1 MQNNY
6 TLIIR
11 PFEGKS
17 GIIPETR
24 NYKIRFRNTKKASN
38 VVVMLEAE
46 VIPYESYI
54 EDNDFVIEVKDVS
67 TVRQLTINC
76 KGNDIDIPITT
87 TLKDILGKIMF
98 SDKDYSDKRIAIK
111 RLRRK
116 GLEDKFVRV
125 FLKLLEFTK
134 DI

>member
-1 MQNNY
+1 MVGSPFQ
-6 TLIIR
+6 TLDSII
-11 PFEGKS
+11 
-17 GIIPETR
+17 
-24 NYKIRFRNTKKASN
+24 A
-38 VVVMLEAE
+38 
-46 VIPYESYI
+46 
-54 EDNDFVIEVKDVS
+54 
-67 TVRQLTINC
+67 
-76 KGNDIDIPITT
+76 DIPITT

-111 RLRRK
+111 RLKRQ

>member
-1 MQNNY
+1 
-6 TLIIR
+6 
-11 PFEGKS
+11 
-17 GIIPETR
+17 
-24 NYKIRFRNTKKASN
+24 
-38 VVVMLEAE
+38 MLEAE
-46 VIPYESYI
+46 AIPYESYI

-76 KGNDIDIPITT
+76 KGNDIEIDAVRIINEDIDSIIADIPITT

-111 RLRRK
+111 RLKRQ